1 MDNIEELIDKYRNY
15 VMSDE
20 ERKEQDINF
29 AYGNAKLSNKY
40 VTREMIENSYNKMH
54 NQKEAIND

>member
-1 MDNIEELIDKYRNY
+1 MSNINKLIEKYRNY

-20 ERKEQDINF
+20 EKKEQDINF
-29 AYGNAKLSNKY
+29 AYGNAKLSNNNI
-40 VTREMIENSYNKMH
+40 TREMIENSYNKMH